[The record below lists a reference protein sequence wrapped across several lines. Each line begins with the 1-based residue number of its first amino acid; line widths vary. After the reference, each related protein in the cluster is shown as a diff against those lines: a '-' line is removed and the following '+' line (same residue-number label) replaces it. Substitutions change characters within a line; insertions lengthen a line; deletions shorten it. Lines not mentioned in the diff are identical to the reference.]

1 MGFAEDEVEVVIE
14 VEGEEEGGAG
24 DGEAGDI
31 GTMVAVAVG
40 EGPDGGVSP
49 DGWSKKKECFHLSGL

>member
-1 MGFAEDEVEVVIE
+1 VIE
-14 VEGEEEGGAG
+14 VDGEEEGGAG
-24 DGEAGDI
+24 DSEAGDI